1 MTTNM
6 KLFSLLF
13 ILIAPSWA
21 SAEYSDERFSI
32 KGAPIWVN
40 LIDDAKD
47 GCWTNIGE
55 VRRYTEDK
63 LAENGALIRK
73 NPENAA
79 MVLNFRVLARRW
91 QVAGWCYGS
100 MTLSLNVEAF
110 VPNTDFRV
118 NGSIYRKQSID
129 IEPQN
134 FNITI
139 LDWLSKKF
147 KELN

>member
-21 SAEYSDERFSI
+21 VAEYIDERFSI
-32 KGAPIWVN
+32 KGVPIWVN
-40 LIDDAKD
+40 LIDDAKE

-63 LAENGALIRK
+63 LVENGARVSE

-79 MVLNFRVLARRW
+79 LALNFRVLARRW
-91 QVAGWCYGS
+91 PGAGWCYGS
-100 MTLSLNVEAF
+100 MTLSLNLEAF
-110 VPNTDFRV
+110 VPNTDLRV

-134 FNITI
+134 FNITA